1 MTQYYLLAALHHLA
15 VFSLVAVAVAELV
28 LTRPGIDAATVR
40 RLGILDAHYGALAL
54 IVLAVGFLRVY
65 FGVKGPEFYWANPFF
80 HAKLTAFVLAGILS
94 VPPTIRFAGWRR
106 ALAKDPAALPDEA
119 AVSGVRRWLIAEI
132 AVLAIVP
139 VAAVGLGL
147 GLGA

>member
-15 VFSLVAVAVAELV
+15 VFSLVAVLVAELMLV
-28 LTRPGIDAATVR
+28 RPGLDAAAVR
-40 RLGILDAHYGALAL
+40 RIGKLDAHYGALAL
-54 IVLAVGFLRVY
+54 VVLVVGFLRVY
-65 FGVKGPEFYWANPFF
+65 FGVKGPEFYWSNPYF

-94 VPPTIRFAGWRR
+94 VPVTVRFTRWRR
-106 ALAKDPAALPDEA
+106 SLTANPPVLPDA
-119 AVSGVRRWLIAEI
+119 DAVAGVRRWLIVQI

-147 GLGA
+147 NLGM